1 MKKENLYFAM
11 GNEAIT
17 AGALA
22 AGARFFAGYPITPS
36 SEIAELS
43 SLELPKV
50 GGLYVQMEDEIGS
63 IAAIIG
69 ASAAGKRAY
78 TATSGPGFSLMQ
90 ENIGV
95 SVAAEIPVVIIDVQR
110 CGPSTGLATRAGQ
123 GDVMQAKWGTH
134 GDHGVIVLCPASVQE
149 CYDLTIKAFN
159 FADQYRAPV
168 ILLADEIIGHM
179 REKYEKYPVKESDLT
194 FRKQPVCA
202 PEDYI
207 PYDWSKEEDE
217 VAPLASY
224 GGKYHYHISGC
235 MHHEYGT
242 GCGTAENAAKF
253 NKHYMSKIEKA
264 KEKIIMTKSFRME
277 DAEIAIIT
285 FGGSVRSGL
294 EAMTRARAENKKVGL
309 FQIITMWPFP
319 DEAVAQI
326 CDNVKTVL
334 VPELN
339 MGQVIREVE
348 RNNKGQAKVIGINRV
363 DGESITPYQILDKI
377 NEVAE

>member
-1 MKKENLYFAM
+1 
-11 GNEAIT
+11 
-17 AGALA
+17 
-22 AGARFFAGYPITPS
+22 
-36 SEIAELS
+36 
-43 SLELPKV
+43 
-50 GGLYVQMEDEIGS
+50 
-63 IAAIIG
+63 
-69 ASAAGKRAY
+69 
-78 TATSGPGFSLMQ
+78 
-90 ENIGV
+90 
-95 SVAAEIPVVIIDVQR
+95 
-110 CGPSTGLATRAGQ
+110 
-123 GDVMQAKWGTH
+123 
-134 GDHGVIVLCPASVQE
+134 
-149 CYDLTIKAFN
+149 
-159 FADQYRAPV
+159 
-168 ILLADEIIGHM
+168 
-179 REKYEKYPVKESDLT
+179 
-194 FRKQPVCA
+194 
-202 PEDYI
+202 
-207 PYDWSKEEDE
+207 
-217 VAPLASY
+217 
-224 GGKYHYHISGC
+224 
-235 MHHEYGT
+235 
-242 GCGTAENAAKF
+242 
-253 NKHYMSKIEKA
+253 MSKIEKA